1 MPKRLLILTRRP
13 EGAPFRQ
20 RIAPYLDALRERGI
34 EPEVKVLATAAR
46 ARRRQLRRGR
56 TVDGVL
62 LHRKSL
68 TWWEA
73 RALGPAE
80 GRGPLLYD
88 FDDAVMVQARRPER
102 VHGGRARRFARTVIP
117 AVLVLAG
124 SPVLAERARQAGA
137 RRVEIVPTGLDTARY
152 PPKEAYDT
160 ADGPR
165 LVWIGSRSTLK
176 QLARLVPALEAVGR
190 EVPGARLRVIA
201 DGPLEV
207 DGLAVENV
215 PWSRQAEGRLLAEC
229 DVGIAPLPETP
240 YTRGKCGFKVLQYMA
255 AGLPVVASP
264 VGVQMDYVRPEET
277 GLHAC
282 GEAEWV
288 EAIRRLAGDAAL
300 RQRMGRAGR
309 ARVES
314 EFDVRVLAPRVVGL
328 VGEALGCQ
336 GQNNN
341 DEQGIMNAE

>member
-20 RIAPYLDALRERGI
+20 RVAPYLDALRERGI
-34 EPEVKVLATAAR
+34 ETEVEVLASASARRKQFRAAR
-46 ARRRQLRRGR
+46 
-56 TVDGVL
+56 TFDGVL
-62 LHRKSL
+62 VHRKTLS
-68 TWWEA
+68 WWEA
-73 RALGPAE
+73 GGLGPTD
-80 GRGPLLYD
+80 GRGPLIYD

-102 VHGGRARRFARTVIP
+102 VHRGRARRFARTVS
-117 AVLVLAG
+117 AAALVLAG

-137 RRVEIVPTGLDTARY
+137 RHVEIVPTGLDIARY
-152 PPKEAYDT
+152 PSKETQAT
-160 ADGPR
+160 ADGLR

-176 QLARLVPALEAVGR
+176 QLARLRPALEAVGR
-190 EVPGARLRVIA
+190 KVPGARLRVIA
-201 DGPLEV
+201 DGPLAV
-207 DGLAVENV
+207 DGLEVENV

-288 EAIRRLAGDAAL
+288 EGIRRLAGDAAL

-309 ARVES
+309 ERVER
-314 EFDVRVLAPRVVGL
+314 EFDVRVLGPRVVGL
-328 VGEALGCQ
+328 VGEAL
-336 GQNNN
+336 
-341 DEQGIMNAE
+341 NAPLADARG